1 VEHGFASG
9 SIWDRKAFFHKGPRR
24 GDTSGP
30 APCGFARSAR
40 AWAQALHRPPCR
52 SAEDRGMPLHHP
64 LLSAGH
70 ARRAAWLAL
79 SLFTAVQAWALAP
92 SPVEQ
97 VRAAEQ
103 ASCAPGEM
111 TTWADGQDRPAATR
125 QVRLRYRHDGA
136 PARFSEA
143 DVRAALQR
151 ALTAWS
157 DCGIPAVL
165 FTAAAAAS
173 VPASPGDV
181 QVAWDDAGTRG
192 NFALADLGQRRLW
205 LSAGMFAL
213 LAERNPRHP
222 ADQTLQMAIS
232 HELGH
237 FFGLVAHSRRCIDVM
252 SYYHDGQGHFCSTRD
267 GGSYRTV
274 PEYRALLPTACDIAR
289 CRAVNG
295 VR

>member
-1 VEHGFASG
+1 MIRSVLLLAFAG
-9 SIWDRKAFFHKGPRR
+9 L
-24 GDTSGP
+24 T
-30 APCGFARSAR
+30 
-40 AWAQALHRPPCR
+40 
-52 SAEDRGMPLHHP
+52 
-64 LLSAGH
+64 AG
-70 ARRAAWLAL
+70 
-79 SLFTAVQAWALAP
+79 TAVALAP

-103 ASCAPGEM
+103 ASCLPGEI
-111 TTWADGQDRPAATR
+111 TTWSDGQDRPAATR

-136 PARFSEA
+136 PQRFSEA
-143 DVRAALQR
+143 DVRTALQR
-151 ALTAWS
+151 AAAAWS
-157 DCGIPAVL
+157 TCGVPAVL
-165 FTAAAAAS
+165 LTSAAAAK

-181 QVAWDDAGTRG
+181 QVAWDDAGTQG

-205 LSAGMFAL
+205 LSAAMFAL

-232 HELGH
+232 HEMGH

-252 SYYHDGQGHFCSTRD
+252 SYYHDGQGHLCNTRD

-295 VR
+295 VPEDR